1 MKCYSVA
8 KYNLSTI
15 KKSMIIFYSIF
26 ILVIS
31 VILFLSK
38 KYINEVGYS
47 SGTETSTF
55 IFIFVTGI
63 VIFKESFYFSQSN
76 NIPRKT
82 YFKGIILTIIPIAA
96 IASGID
102 IIINRIY
109 NIFTVSPTIYDME
122 FGNFIDLRMEDIR
135 NIWIQ
140 NNDIS
145 TLINTFFFQ
154 FTMYIMI
161 FTVGLTIALIYYRCN
176 KLMKTV
182 VSILPVI
189 LIIII
194 SSLTTIFPE
203 IFNKIGILIYN
214 MLGVSTRNPYA
225 PMVTFIGIAIILLG
239 AIYLLIKKAVIK
251 ER

>member
-1 MKCYSVA
+1 MKCFSVA
-8 KYNLSTI
+8 KYSLSTI
-15 KKSMIIFYSIF
+15 KKSMVIFYTIF
-26 ILVIS
+26 IIVMT
-31 VILFLSK
+31 VILFLMK
-38 KYINEVGYS
+38 TYLNEEGYS
-47 SGTETSTF
+47 SGTEISTF
-55 IFIFVTGI
+55 IFMFVTGL

-76 NIPRKT
+76 NISRKT
-82 YFKGIILTIIPIAA
+82 YFKGIMIAIVPTAA

-109 NIFTVSPTIYDME
+109 NIFSPCPTIYDMG
-122 FGNFIDLRMEDIR
+122 FGNFIALGMEGIKST
-135 NIWIQ
+135 WIQ

-145 TLINTFFFQ
+145 TLINTFLFL

-161 FTVGLTIALIYYRCN
+161 FTVGLTIALIYYKCN
-176 KLMKTV
+176 KLMKTI

-189 LIIII
+189 FIMLI

-203 IFNKIGILIYN
+203 MFNKIGLVIGN

-225 PMVTFIGIAIILLG
+225 PIATFIGIAIILSG

>member
-15 KKSMIIFYSIF
+15 KKSMIIFYTIF
-26 ILVIS
+26 IIVMT

-38 KYINEVGYS
+38 KYPDDRGYT
-47 SGTETSTF
+47 SGTEVSTF
-55 IFIFVTGI
+55 IFMFATGI
-63 VIFKESFYFSQSN
+63 AIFKESFYFSQSN
-76 NIPRKT
+76 NISRKT
-82 YFKGIILTIIPIAA
+82 YFKGIILSIIPISA

-109 NIFTVSPTIYDME
+109 NVVAISPTMYDMG
-122 FGNFIDLRMEDIR
+122 FGNFRDVGIE
-135 NIWIQ
+135 NINNTWIQ

-145 TLINTFFFQ
+145 TLLNTFLFQ
-154 FTMYIMI
+154 FSMYIMI
-161 FTVGLTIALIYYRCN
+161 FTVGLTIALIYYKCN
-176 KLMKTV
+176 KIMKII
-182 VSILPVI
+182 VSILP
-189 LIIII
+189 IIFIMLI
-194 SSLTTIFPE
+194 SSLTTIFPDSFNE
-203 IFNKIGILIYN
+203 IKLLIDN

-225 PMVTFIGIAIILLG
+225 PIATFIGIAIILSG